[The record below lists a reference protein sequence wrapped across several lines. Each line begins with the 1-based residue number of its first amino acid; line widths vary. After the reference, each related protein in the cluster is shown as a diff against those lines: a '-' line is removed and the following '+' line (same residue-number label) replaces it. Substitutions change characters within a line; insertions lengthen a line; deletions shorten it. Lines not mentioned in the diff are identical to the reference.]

1 MSLQITFIQ
10 SLAGVIARS
19 NGTNAVANGYTADD
33 YKQWWLKEGTS
44 VTLTGFCA
52 WYDPGFWC
60 LTTDGY
66 WADIVFGDNGV
77 ENGWTMLAGKT
88 KSQSDAQQV
97 VNGIIRYNKQ
107 ILENNLLCAR
117 FAKYYNT
124 TQKKQIV
131 ALQNRLEYRNSLLK
145 ENGLV
150 TNIKTSYP
158 AGYAAFA
165 SYLEGLKSSVGVATV
180 AIIIVSA
187 VVVAA
192 AASACYWAY
201 KYYYD
206 QAKEDAQF
214 SDELTSLLKNK
225 LTAEEYEQL
234 SDETQ
239 GLVTKAT
246 LKGKWSGLGSGTKF
260 FLIAGVILLA
270 IPTFRAAK
278 REIIG
283 R

>member
-19 NGTNAVANGYTADD
+19 NGTNAVANGYASDN
-33 YKQWWLKEGTS
+33 YKQWNLKAGAA

-66 WADIVFGDNGV
+66 WADIVFGDGVV
-77 ENGWTMLAGKT
+77 ENGWTLLAGKT
-88 KSQSDAQQV
+88 KTQNDAQQV

-117 FAKYYNT
+117 FANHYT
-124 TQKKQIV
+124 TAQQRQIV
-131 ALQNRLEYRNSLLK
+131 ALQSRLEYRNSLLK

-150 TNIKTSYP
+150 TNIQTSYP
-158 AGYAAFA
+158 AGYADLA

-214 SDELTSLLKNK
+214 SDELTSLLKSR

-278 REIIG
+278 NEILG
-283 R
+283 K